1 MNAEMVQRYGIDW
14 LEQRK
19 APLLPPQ
26 RDKVEEA
33 IETLTESGKPIANPG
48 LVAEL
53 NFGFWV
59 SILGPKYE
67 NSLWRPTLRKAF
79 PNRPQGKERQAVQ
92 GALNAIRRLRNR
104 VMHHERILHR
114 NLVEDHALILDV
126 IGWICPETQA
136 WVAAHSN
143 FDPAMIP

>member
-1 MNAEMVQRYGIDW
+1 MNFTYTVQVLTAFQRTISADRLSPYLTGAGGNPANAAKLYVANTRLCEVFYTPLQGVEVALRNAMNAEMVQRYGIDW

-59 SILGPKYE
+59 SILGPK
-67 NSLWRPTLRKAF
+67 
-79 PNRPQGKERQAVQ
+79 
-92 GALNAIRRLRNR
+92 
-104 VMHHERILHR
+104 
-114 NLVEDHALILDV
+114 
-126 IGWICPETQA
+126 
-136 WVAAHSN
+136 
-143 FDPAMIP
+143 